1 MAKKTAIGIDLGT
14 TYSSLA
20 RLSGSLRVLPTSAA
34 VCRGVSG
41 QLDLCVSLFESVV
54 TRLFSKD
61 DTHKSKKC
69 HNVACRLHVQA

>member
-1 MAKKTAIGIDLGT
+1 MTLSSLILFPIFGAQFIMAKKTAIGIDLGT

-41 QLDLCVSLFESVV
+41 QLDLCVSLFES
-54 TRLFSKD
+54 F
-61 DTHKSKKC
+61 
-69 HNVACRLHVQA
+69 

>member
-20 RLSGSLRVLPTSAA
+20 RLSGSLRVLPTFAP

-41 QLDLCVSLFESVV
+41 QLDLCLFIDCFYMFLH
-54 TRLFSKD
+54 LF
-61 DTHKSKKC
+61 
-69 HNVACRLHVQA
+69 HVFTWFY